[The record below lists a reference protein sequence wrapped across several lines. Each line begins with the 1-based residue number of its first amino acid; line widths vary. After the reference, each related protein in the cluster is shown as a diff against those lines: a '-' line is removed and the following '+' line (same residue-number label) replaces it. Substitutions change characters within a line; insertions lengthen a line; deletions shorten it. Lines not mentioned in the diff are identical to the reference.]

1 MVPNEN
7 DLEGLPDKE
16 FKKMIVTIDESK
28 VLSKIRKSIQDK
40 KIESDCLKN
49 IQTETMLGKK
59 KSVTQVKPS
68 EESATNR
75 IDQMDHGELLGLVV
89 QAQETT
95 AGSYMGVRDPNS
107 VPCGCTV
114 STLPSKPSQTPRRKF
129 HKFN

>member
-28 VLSKIRKSIQDK
+28 VLGKIRKSIQDK

-59 KSVTQVKPS
+59 KLVTQVKPS

-75 IDQMDHGELLGLVV
+75 IDQMDRSMITIVIL
-89 QAQETT
+89 
-95 AGSYMGVRDPNS
+95 
-107 VPCGCTV
+107 
-114 STLPSKPSQTPRRKF
+114 
-129 HKFN
+129 